1 MDSNPGPL
9 KSEATALS
17 PMPQPLPRSYE
28 LKKLN
33 DFVSVCVWGDV
44 GESVRA
50 RHRDAF
56 CVT

>member
-1 MDSNPGPL
+1 
-9 KSEATALS
+9 
-17 PMPQPLPRSYE
+17 MPQPLPRSYE